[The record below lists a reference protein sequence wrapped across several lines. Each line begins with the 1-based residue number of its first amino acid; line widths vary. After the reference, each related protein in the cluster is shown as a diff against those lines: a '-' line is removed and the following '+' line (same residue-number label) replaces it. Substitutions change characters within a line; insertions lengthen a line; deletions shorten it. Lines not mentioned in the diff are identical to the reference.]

1 VNPTASPFGRNRGD
15 IHWVIQGICANT
27 DHSDYAPLASTN
39 HGLNFSNGLNSLHR
53 TGGNMFRSVSL
64 ILLAF
69 VISMPERT
77 DAASVDQD
85 FYRGK
90 NVRIIVGFAAGGGF
104 DAYARV
110 IARHMGRHIAGNPSI
125 IVDNMTG
132 AGSRVAANF
141 LFKAPADGL
150 IIGNFIGSLVLQQIM
165 GDKGI
170 EFDSRRFEWLG
181 APVQDENVCALTKAS
196 GINSLDDWFA
206 AKKPVK
212 LGGEAPGANDS
223 DTPRVLKAALG
234 LPIQLIEGFKGTS
247 NIRVAAEAGEVDG
260 GCWTWASIRTTW
272 AGGLESGMVKA
283 IIQVNA
289 KKADDIPNVPNA
301 IDHAKTAEARVLIDS
316 GIHAPS
322 AILRAY
328 ALPPG
333 TPKSRADLLR
343 GAFNATMK
351 DPEFLAE
358 MKKSKLEINP
368 LSGAE
373 VDGIVKKLFQMDTK
387 NVAKIRDV
395 LVPKN

>member
-1 VNPTASPFGRNRGD
+1 MLRLVIVLTSLVASYTP
-15 IHWVIQGICANT
+15 HPA
-27 DHSDYAPLASTN
+27 Y
-39 HGLNFSNGLNSLHR
+39 
-53 TGGNMFRSVSL
+53 
-64 ILLAF
+64 
-69 VISMPERT
+69 
-77 DAASVDQD
+77 AASADEN

-90 NVRIIVGFAAGGGF
+90 TIRIIVGFAAGGGF

-110 IARHMGRHIAGNPSI
+110 IARHMGRHVPGNPAI

-132 AGSRVAANF
+132 AGSRVAANS
-141 LFKAPADGL
+141 LFKATPDGSV
-150 IIGNFIGSLVLQQIM
+150 IGNFIGSLVLQQIM

-170 EFDSRRFEWLG
+170 EFDARKFEWLG
-181 APVQDENVCALTKAS
+181 APVQDETVCALTKAS

-206 AKKPVK
+206 GKKPVK

-223 DTPRVLKAALG
+223 DVPRVLKAALG
-234 LPIQLIEGFKGTS
+234 LPVQLIEGFKGTS

-272 AGGLESGMVKA
+272 ANGLESGMVKA

-289 KKADDIPNVPNA
+289 KKAEDIPNVPNA
-301 IDHAKTAEARVLIDS
+301 IDFAKTPDARTLIEA

-333 TPKSRADLLR
+333 VPKSRVDILR
-343 GAFNATMK
+343 NGFNATMK
-351 DPEFLAE
+351 DPELLAE

-368 LSGAE
+368 LTGSE
-373 VDGIVKKLFQMDTK
+373 MDGVVKTLFKMDA
-387 NVAKIRDV
+387 NSVAKIREV

>member
-1 VNPTASPFGRNRGD
+1 MLT
-15 IHWVIQGICANT
+15 
-27 DHSDYAPLASTN
+27 LARV
-39 HGLNFSNGLNSLHR
+39 LFS
-53 TGGNMFRSVSL
+53 
-64 ILLAF
+64 LAAIF
-69 VISMPERT
+69 LPRWAY
-77 DAASVDQD
+77 AASADET

-90 NVRIIVGFAAGGGF
+90 TIRIIVGFAAGGGF

-110 IARHMGRHIAGNPSI
+110 IARHMGKHIPGTPSI

-141 LFKAPADGL
+141 LFKAAPDGL
-150 IIGNFIGSLVLQQIM
+150 VIGNFIGSLVLQQIM

-170 EFDSRRFEWLG
+170 EFDARKFEWLG
-181 APVQDENVCALTKAS
+181 APVQDETVCALTKAS
-196 GINSLDDWFA
+196 GINSLDDWIA

-223 DTPRVLKAALG
+223 DVPRVLKAALG

-247 NIRVAAEAGEVDG
+247 NIRVAAEAGEIDG

-272 AGGLESGMVKA
+272 ANGLESGMVKA

-289 KKADDIPNVPNA
+289 KKAEDIPNVPNA
-301 IDHAKTAEARVLIDS
+301 IDLAKTPDARVLIDA
-316 GIHAPS
+316 GIHGPS

-333 TPKSRADLLR
+333 TPKNRVELLR
-343 GAFNATMK
+343 TAFNATMK
-351 DPEFLAE
+351 DAEFLTE
-358 MKKSKLEINP
+358 MKKSKLEINT
-368 LSGAE
+368 LAGAD
-373 VDGIVKKLFQMDTK
+373 VDAIVKKLFQMDSK

>member
-1 VNPTASPFGRNRGD
+1 MFTLTRLLVSA
-15 IHWVIQGICANT
+15 VIIA
-27 DHSDYAPLASTN
+27 APSWA
-39 HGLNFSNGLNSLHR
+39 R
-53 TGGNMFRSVSL
+53 
-64 ILLAF
+64 
-69 VISMPERT
+69 
-77 DAASVDQD
+77 AASADQD

-90 NVRIIVGFAAGGGF
+90 TIRIIVGFAAGGGF

-110 IARHMGRHIAGNPSI
+110 IARNMGRHIPGNPSI

-132 AGSRVAANF
+132 AGSRVAANY
-141 LFKAPADGL
+141 LFKAPSDGL
-150 IIGNFIGSLVLQQIM
+150 VIGNFIGSLVLQQIM

-170 EFDSRRFEWLG
+170 EFDGRKFEWLG
-181 APVQDENVCALTKAS
+181 VPVQDENVCALTKAS
-196 GINSLDDWFA
+196 GINSIEEWFA

-223 DTPRVLKAALG
+223 DVPRVLKAALG
-234 LPIQLIEGFKGTS
+234 LPVQLIEGFKGTA
-247 NIRVAAEAGEVDG
+247 NIRIAAEAGEVDG

-272 AGGLESGMVKA
+272 ANGLESGMVKA
-283 IIQVNA
+283 IVQINA

-301 IDHAKTAEARVLIDS
+301 IDLAKTPEARVLIDS

-333 TPKSRADLLR
+333 TPKNRVELL
-343 GAFNATMK
+343 GSAFQATMK
-351 DPEFLAE
+351 DAEFLAE

-373 VDGIVKKLFQMDTK
+373 VDGIVKKLFQMDAK

>member
-1 VNPTASPFGRNRGD
+1 MIKATG
-15 IHWVIQGICANT
+15 
-27 DHSDYAPLASTN
+27 LA
-39 HGLNFSNGLNSLHR
+39 LI
-53 TGGNMFRSVSL
+53 
-64 ILLAF
+64 ILLTFSSGAH
-69 VISMPERT
+69 
-77 DAASVDQD
+77 AASADQD
-85 FYRGK
+85 FYRGRT
-90 NVRIIVGFAAGGGF
+90 VRIIVGFAAGGGF

-110 IARHMGRHIAGNPSI
+110 IARNMGRHIPGNPSI

-132 AGSRVAANF
+132 AGSRVAANY
-141 LFKAPADGL
+141 LFKAPSDGL
-150 IIGNFIGSLVLQQIM
+150 VIGNFIGSLVLQQIM

-170 EFDSRRFEWLG
+170 EFDGRKFEWLG

-196 GINSLDDWFA
+196 GINSIDDWFA

-223 DTPRVLKAALG
+223 DVPRVLKAALG
-234 LPIQLIEGFKGTS
+234 LPVQLIEGFKGTA
-247 NIRVAAEAGEVDG
+247 NIRIAAEAGEVDG

-272 AGGLESGMVKA
+272 ANGLESGMVKA
-283 IIQVNA
+283 IVQINA

-301 IDHAKTAEARVLIDS
+301 IDLAKTPEARVLIDS

-333 TPKSRADLLR
+333 TSKSRVELLR
-343 GAFNATMK
+343 SAFNSTMK

-368 LSGAE
+368 LSGTE
-373 VDGIVKKLFQMDTK
+373 VDGIVKKLFQMDAK
-387 NVAKIRDV
+387 NVVKIRDV

>member
-1 VNPTASPFGRNRGD
+1 MLRIMPLLFLLIFMALP
-15 IHWVIQGICANT
+15 
-27 DHSDYAPLASTN
+27 HSAHA
-39 HGLNFSNGLNSLHR
+39 
-53 TGGNMFRSVSL
+53 
-64 ILLAF
+64 AAA
-69 VISMPERT
+69 
-77 DAASVDQD
+77 DAD

-90 NVRIIVGFAAGGGF
+90 TIRLIVGFAAGGGF
-104 DAYARV
+104 DAYSRV
-110 IARHMGRHIAGNPSI
+110 ISRHMGRHIPGNPAI

-132 AGSRVAANF
+132 AGSRVAANS
-141 LFKAPADGL
+141 LFRSPADGL
-150 IIGNFIGSLVLQQIM
+150 IVGNFIGSLVLQQIL

-170 EFDSRRFEWLG
+170 EFDGRRFEWLG

-206 AKKPVK
+206 AKRPIK

-223 DTPRVLKAALG
+223 DVPRVLKAALG
-234 LPIQLIEGFKGTS
+234 LPVQLIEGFKGTA

-272 AGGLESGMVKA
+272 ANGLESGMVKP
-283 IIQVNA
+283 IIQVNQ

-301 IDHAKTAEARVLIDS
+301 IDFAKTPDARTLIDS
-316 GIHAPS
+316 GIHGPS

-333 TPKSRADLLR
+333 TPKGRLELLR
-343 GAFNATMK
+343 GAFNAAMK

-368 LSGAE
+368 LTGAE
-373 VDGIVKKLFQMDTK
+373 MDAIVKKLFQMDAKT
-387 NVAKIRDV
+387 VAKIRDV

>member
-1 VNPTASPFGRNRGD
+1 MLKFVTLVF
-15 IHWVIQGICANT
+15 
-27 DHSDYAPLASTN
+27 
-39 HGLNFSNGLNSLHR
+39 
-53 TGGNMFRSVSL
+53 SL
-64 ILLAF
+64 ILIALPHSA
-69 VISMPERT
+69 RAAAA
-77 DAASVDQD
+77 DAD

-90 NVRIIVGFAAGGGF
+90 TIRFIVGFAAGGGF
-104 DAYARV
+104 DAYSRV
-110 IARHMGRHIAGNPSI
+110 ISRHMGRHIPGNPSI

-150 IIGNFIGSLVLQQIM
+150 VVGNFIGSLVLQQIL

-170 EFDSRRFEWLG
+170 EFDGRRFEWLG

-206 AKKPVK
+206 AKRPIK

-223 DTPRVLKAALG
+223 DVPRALKAALG
-234 LPIQLIEGFKGTS
+234 LPIQLIEGFKGTA

-272 AGGLESGMVKA
+272 ANGLESGMVKA
-283 IIQVNA
+283 IIQVNQ
-289 KKADDIPNVPNA
+289 KKAEDIPNVPNA
-301 IDHAKTAEARVLIDS
+301 IDFAKTPDARTLIES

-333 TPKSRADLLR
+333 TPKGRVELLR
-343 GAFNATMK
+343 GAFNATMN
-351 DPEFLAE
+351 DAEFLAE
-358 MKKSKLEINP
+358 MKKSKLEINA
-368 LSGAE
+368 LTGAE
-373 VDGIVKKLFQMDTK
+373 MDSIVKKLFQMDAK

>member
-1 VNPTASPFGRNRGD
+1 MPMRMSVLIA
-15 IHWVIQGICANT
+15 
-27 DHSDYAPLASTN
+27 LA
-39 HGLNFSNGLNSLHR
+39 L
-53 TGGNMFRSVSL
+53 MVVPPSVH
-64 ILLAF
+64 
-69 VISMPERT
+69 
-77 DAASVDQD
+77 AAAADQD

-90 NVRIIVGFAAGGGF
+90 TIRFVVGFAAGGGF
-104 DAYARV
+104 DAYARA
-110 IARHMGRHIAGNPSI
+110 IARHMGRHISGNPAI
-125 IVDNMTG
+125 IVENMTG

-150 IIGNFIGSLVLQQIM
+150 VVGNFIGSLILQQIM

-170 EFDSRRFEWLG
+170 EFDGRRFEWLG
-181 APVQDENVCALTKAS
+181 APVQDESVCALTKAS

-223 DTPRVLKAALG
+223 DIPRVLKAALN
-234 LPIQLIEGFKGTS
+234 LPLQLIEGFKGTS

-272 AGGLESGMVKA
+272 ASGLESGMVKA
-283 IIQVNA
+283 IVQVNQ
-289 KKADDIPNVPNA
+289 KKAEDIPQVPNA
-301 IDHAKTAEARVLIDS
+301 IDFAKTPDARLLIES

-333 TPKSRADLLR
+333 TPKGRVDLLR
-343 GAFNATMK
+343 NAFNATMK
-351 DPEFLAE
+351 DAEFLAE
-358 MKKSKLEINP
+358 MKKSKLEINA
-368 LSGAE
+368 LTGAD
-373 VDGIVKKLFQMDTK
+373 VDGIVKKLFQMDAR

>member
-1 VNPTASPFGRNRGD
+1 MIKATG
-15 IHWVIQGICANT
+15 
-27 DHSDYAPLASTN
+27 LA
-39 HGLNFSNGLNSLHR
+39 LI
-53 TGGNMFRSVSL
+53 
-64 ILLAF
+64 ILLTFSSGAH
-69 VISMPERT
+69 
-77 DAASVDQD
+77 AASADQD
-85 FYRGK
+85 FYRGRT
-90 NVRIIVGFAAGGGF
+90 VRIIVGFAAGGGF

-110 IARHMGRHIAGNPSI
+110 IARNMGRHIPGNPSI

-132 AGSRVAANF
+132 AGSRVAANY
-141 LFKAPADGL
+141 LFKAPSDGL

-170 EFDSRRFEWLG
+170 EFDGRKFEWLG

-196 GINSLDDWFA
+196 GINSIDDWFA

-223 DTPRVLKAALG
+223 DVPRVLKAALG
-234 LPIQLIEGFKGTS
+234 LPVQLIEGFKGTA
-247 NIRVAAEAGEVDG
+247 NIRIAAEAGEVDG

-272 AGGLESGMVKA
+272 ANGLESGMVKA
-283 IIQVNA
+283 IVQINA

-301 IDHAKTAEARVLIDS
+301 IDLAKTPEARVLIDS

-322 AILRAY
+322 AIMRAY

-333 TPKSRADLLR
+333 TSKSRVELLR
-343 GAFNATMK
+343 SAFNSTMK

-373 VDGIVKKLFQMDTK
+373 VDGIVKKLFQMDAK
-387 NVAKIRDV
+387 NVVKIRDV